1 MALSGINRGS
11 ETSSLADNAYRRIEE
26 MIVIR
31 DLAPGTM
38 ISESRLGEELGCGRT
53 PIREALLRLKFEG
66 YVEIYPSRGAMVSSI
81 DVLKQLELLE
91 LRRPLDDLV
100 SRLAAKRVTA
110 NEKVEM
116 LRLGEA
122 IKAAAAKKERM
133 NYLHANRAIHEIKA
147 KATRNSMLEAT
158 LAQVNGLSRRFWYA
172 YVVDADK
179 FAEAATLHDAI
190 LQQIVAGNGDGA
202 AAASSAL
209 LDFLEGLT
217 RSAIERGRA

>member
-1 MALSGINRGS
+1 MALSGISRGADV
-11 ETSSLADNAYRRIEE
+11 SSLADNAYRRIEE

-31 DLAPGTM
+31 QLAPGTM

-66 YVEIYPSRGAMVSSI
+66 YVEIYPSRGAMVSNV

-91 LRRPLDDLV
+91 VRRPLDDLV
-100 SRLAAKRVTA
+100 SRLAAKRAATQ
-110 NEKVEM
+110 EKTEM

-122 IKAAAAKKERM
+122 IRAAAARKERM
-133 NYLHANRAIHEIKA
+133 SYLHANRAIHEIKA
-147 KATRNSMLEAT
+147 RATRNSMLEAT

-179 FAEAATLHDAI
+179 FSEAAMLHDAI
-190 LQQIVAGNGDGA
+190 LQHIVAGAGDDA
-202 AAASSAL
+202 AKASSVL
-209 LDFLEGLT
+209 LDFLESLT
-217 RSAIERGRA
+217 RNAIERGRT